1 LLDKFQRKFERLLGN
16 WRRGRSEIKC
26 LEEVKKKIQLNDP
39 WENIFLKLTHY
50 NLVIESVYSAVRKSE
65 PVATP
70 QRKQMLLPHLF
81 VLQV

>member
-1 LLDKFQRKFERLLGN
+1 MFESLLGN
-16 WRRGRSEIKC
+16 WRRGRNEIRC

-39 WENIFLKLTHY
+39 WEDILLELTHR
-50 NLVIESVYSAVRKSE
+50 NLVIESVYYAVRKSE

-81 VLQV
+81 VHEV